1 MHILLVVH
9 QAVTCKPA
17 CSYFGEL
24 ALLYDQP
31 RAATV
36 RATAKCKLW
45 VMERSIYNS
54 IFRQEVKEL
63 RAAKMALIKS
73 TPIFNTLTETLQGS
87 LCDSLQPLEKE
98 ANSVL
103 FYKGDEGQLFYI
115 VKEGT
120 VEISIGDKVRCQT
133 LPPNG
138 SRLHLRVLLWH
149 VCMACFSVLVYLF
162 VHCLLSILDL
172 CPQNH
177 SPNKD

>member
-1 MHILLVVH
+1 MRYSTAIALLCGSPQIIAYSTVAYLLLTAQLLVPLSSSTATRSVLHVVH
-9 QAVTCKPA
+9 KGTTCKPA

-36 RATAKCKLW
+36 KATSKCKLW

-54 IFRQEVKEL
+54 IYRQEVKDV

-73 TPIFNTLTETLQGS
+73 TPIFNVLSETLQGS

-120 VEISIGDKVRCQT
+120 VEISIGDKVRSC
-133 LPPNG
+133 
-138 SRLHLRVLLWH
+138 
-149 VCMACFSVLVYLF
+149 
-162 VHCLLSILDL
+162 
-172 CPQNH
+172 
-177 SPNKD
+177 